1 MSTTAVPVG
10 RPDQAG
16 NGTTRRWPAAI
27 WTLMVGTFLVRGL
40 GFTYPFLPYHL
51 NDLHLST
58 RTVSTILAVFGAG
71 WLLGSILCGWLADRV
86 GHRATLIAAM
96 LLATA
101 ALPLLAQA
109 QAVPALFAAS
119 FIAGIVY
126 DASRPVFTAAIADTF
141 PEDGVRASV
150 NAWRH
155 FAVNVGAAV
164 AGTAGGM
171 LAGPIGI
178 PALIWINA
186 AACALFALLVWR
198 FLPAADHQPHPH
210 GGEVRSG
217 NYRAAMGDRGLWVLL
232 LASLCALTCAASLFS
247 SMPMLMAEDGLAAAD
262 YGWTQTANA
271 GAVLLLS
278 PLLNR
283 WLSRQADGPKPMT
296 GLFAAS
302 SIVLGASMGAAGF
315 ASTTLG
321 YSATAALA
329 VPGEIVVFVAA
340 SDLLNRLSPP
350 HARGLYAG
358 IWGTTLAGAVIIA
371 PALAGW
377 AITYGG
383 GQLAAI
389 TTFTVGVLGAALSW
403 PLAAFVRRTQPELTH
418 D

>member
-1 MSTTAVPVG
+1 MA
-10 RPDQAG
+10 
-16 NGTTRRWPAAI
+16 
-27 WTLMVGTFLVRGL
+27 GTFLVRGF
-40 GFTYPFLPYHL
+40 GFTYPFLPYRL
-51 NDLHLST
+51 NDLQLST
-58 RTVSTILAVFGAG
+58 GTVSAILATFGAG
-71 WLLGSILCGWLADRV
+71 WLLGSVLCGWLADRI
-86 GHRATLIAAM
+86 GHRATLITAMTLAA
-96 LLATA
+96 A

-109 QAVPALFAAS
+109 EAVPALFATT
-119 FIAGIVY
+119 FTAGIVY

-171 LAGPIGI
+171 LAGPLGI
-178 PALIWINA
+178 QALIWVNA
-186 AACALFALLVWR
+186 AACTLFALLVWR
-198 FLPAADHQPHPH
+198 FLPARPPLRADSA
-210 GGEVRSG
+210 RSA
-217 NYRAAMGDRGLWVLL
+217 NYRTALTDRGLWLL
-232 LASLCALTCAASLFS
+232 LAASLCALTCAASLFS
-247 SMPMLMAEDGLAAAD
+247 SMPMLMAEDGLNAAA

-271 GAVLLLS
+271 AAVLLLS

-296 GLFAAS
+296 GLFAVS
-302 SIVLGASMGAAGF
+302 SLVLGASMGAAGF

-321 YSATAALA
+321 YAATAALA

-340 SDLLNRLSPP
+340 SDLLNRISPT

-377 AITYGG
+377 ALIHGG
-383 GQLAAI
+383 DDLAAA
-389 TTFTVGVLGAALSW
+389 TTITVGALGAALAW
-403 PLAAFVRRTQPELTH
+403 PLAAVIRRARTTPALT
-418 D
+418 